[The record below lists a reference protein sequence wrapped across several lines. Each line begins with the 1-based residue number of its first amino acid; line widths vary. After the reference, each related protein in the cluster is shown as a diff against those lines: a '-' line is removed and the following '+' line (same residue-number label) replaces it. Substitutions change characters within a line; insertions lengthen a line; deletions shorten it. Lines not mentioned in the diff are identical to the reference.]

1 MENKKSKGRQKI
13 PMKKIE
19 KQDNLYASFSKRRT
33 SLYKKASDLVFECD
47 VDIGMIFFSPTGNP
61 FSFFHPNVDAVV
73 SRFQNLNMEPSESTL
88 LVAAHNR
95 EKVNE
100 LKSRLEELDTI
111 EDIEIA
117 KKQSYDE
124 VIEARQKG
132 WWESIEQLNADK
144 VSTFE
149 AWLETF
155 VFNMQN
161 RLNQLEIGAS
171 SSDLGFNV

>member
-13 PMKKIE
+13 PIKKIE
-19 KQDNLYASFSKRRT
+19 KQDNLYASFSKRRMN
-33 SLYKKASDLVFECD
+33 LYKKASDLVFECD
-47 VDIGMIFFSPTGNP
+47 VDIGMIFFSPIGNP
-61 FSFFHPNVDAVV
+61 FSFFHPNVDVVV
-73 SRFQNLNMEPSESTL
+73 SL
-88 LVAAHNR
+88 AAHNR

-117 KKQSYDE
+117 KKQSYDG

-171 SSDLGFNV
+171 SSVLGFNV

>member
-1 MENKKSKGRQKI
+1 MQNKKSKGRQKI
-13 PMKKIE
+13 PMKNIE
-19 KQDNLYASFSKRRT
+19 KQDNLYASFSKRR
-33 SLYKKASDLVFECD
+33 
-47 VDIGMIFFSPTGNP
+47 MGNP

-73 SRFQNLNMEPSESTL
+73 SRFQNLNMEL
-88 LVAAHNR
+88 R
-95 EKVNE
+95 EK
-100 LKSRLEELDTI
+100 LDTI

-124 VIEARQKG
+124 VIEARHKG
-132 WWESIEQLNADK
+132 WWESIEQLNVDK

-149 AWLETF
+149 ARLETF

>member
-1 MENKKSKGRQKI
+1 
-13 PMKKIE
+13 MK
-19 KQDNLYASFSKRRT
+19 
-33 SLYKKASDLVFECD
+33 
-47 VDIGMIFFSPTGNP
+47 
-61 FSFFHPNVDAVV
+61 
-73 SRFQNLNMEPSESTL
+73 PSESTL
-88 LVAAHNR
+88 LVVAYNR
-95 EKVNE
+95 EKV
-100 LKSRLEELDTI
+100 RHEELDTI

-124 VIEARQKG
+124 VIEARHKG
-132 WWESIEQLNADK
+132 WWESIEQLNVDE

-161 RLNQLEIGAS
+161 QLNQLEIGAS

>member
-13 PMKKIE
+13 PMRKIE
-19 KQDNLYASFSKRRT
+19 KQDNLYASFSKRRMG
-33 SLYKKASDLVFECD
+33 LYTKASDLVFECD

-73 SRFQNLNMEPSESTL
+73 SRFQNLSMEPSESTL